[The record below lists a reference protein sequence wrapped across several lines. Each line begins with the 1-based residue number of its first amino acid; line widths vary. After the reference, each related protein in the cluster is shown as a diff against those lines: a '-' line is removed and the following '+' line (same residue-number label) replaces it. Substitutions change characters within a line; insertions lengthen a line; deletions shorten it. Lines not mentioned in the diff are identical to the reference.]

1 MSLLVRKRKNLN
13 FFDILKVLNRSMDPK
28 TYEPAQPPLIT
39 QIQPVQMPLLP
50 QVSVVGRMRLA
61 SSYATDKMN

>member
-1 MSLLVRKRKNLN
+1 
-13 FFDILKVLNRSMDPK
+13 MDPK

-50 QVSVVGRMRLA
+50 QVSVLFEYELLHIRFG
-61 SSYATDKMN
+61 

>member
-1 MSLLVRKRKNLN
+1 
-13 FFDILKVLNRSMDPK
+13 MDPK

-50 QVSVVGRMRLA
+50 QVSVELESDFIHVYNKLRAQILA
-61 SSYATDKMN
+61 CYYKRNIEELYSAAWTPV